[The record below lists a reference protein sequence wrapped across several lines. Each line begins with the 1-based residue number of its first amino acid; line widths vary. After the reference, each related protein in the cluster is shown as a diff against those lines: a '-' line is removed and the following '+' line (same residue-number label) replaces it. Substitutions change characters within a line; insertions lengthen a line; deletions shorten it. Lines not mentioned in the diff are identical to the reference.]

1 MDKRFKRTVDLLNAV
16 RFGISMADEAQRVEY
31 KGADAIG
38 KLFETARPMLAS
50 PRR

>member
-1 MDKRFKRTVDLLNAV
+1 MDKRFKRTVDFLNAV
-16 RFGISMADEAQRVEY
+16 RFGMSIAEDAQRVEY
-31 KGADAIG
+31 KGGDAIG